1 MSVVIV
7 TLTPPQTVE
16 RYVALARQ
24 RRETG
29 RRQRHSWVACPC
41 ILCAD
46 VREHLGIK
54 PPAIRIG
61 NWSTEAQAVEVR
73 P

>member
-1 MSVVIV
+1 MS
-7 TLTPPQTVE
+7 LLELEAPPQTVE
-16 RYVALARQ
+16 RYVVLARQ

-29 RRQRHSWVACPC
+29 RRQRHSWVTCC

-61 NWSTEAQAVEVR
+61 AWSTGAQAVEAR